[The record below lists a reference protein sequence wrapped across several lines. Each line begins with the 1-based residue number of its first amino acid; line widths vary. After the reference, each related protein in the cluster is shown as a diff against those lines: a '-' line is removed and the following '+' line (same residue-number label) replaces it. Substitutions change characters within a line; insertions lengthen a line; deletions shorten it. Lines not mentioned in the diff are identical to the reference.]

1 VAATDDLA
9 ICSVCGAASR
19 LRGHYQPVPLGFGR
33 RGLICPGCR
42 LELRRSRPT
51 RGKAV
56 LAILLVVL
64 CGALLGGSR
73 LALEWGLSVLVLPV
87 LLIVAHELTH
97 AVAGRLAGAR
107 VFEVRIGWHRPRFQ
121 VRLGR
126 LRLTLARGLA
136 RGGFCVAAFL
146 RPRVAR
152 WRYAVLY
159 GAPMLLHLAG
169 CVAVIPFLS
178 VPWPLGEL
186 NSGHFFFFFNALLFV
201 ASARP
206 IDYPVGAFRIPND
219 GKALLALLRDPDQAE
234 AWRRQGFVLP
244 ALYALTDGE
253 PEEALARARDVEHLF
268 PDDPEVGRALFTVYW
283 ALGYHAYALR
293 FAGPYADAIRQ
304 PAGLDERQLLTLG
317 ALQGDRLE
325 RWLYCV
331 VCLHGEAWD
340 AALNAVD
347 TALKGETLDEA
358 RAMWL
363 ALRSYVLL
371 LRMESPEERAA
382 GRAAARE
389 AFELLPWVAFVCG
402 TFGAALID
410 GAHPAE
416 GLERLEEADALD
428 VQEQEVAARK
438 AWRAIGCAQVG
449 RMRYARALLRE
460 AGTRGLEVGPPPALL
475 RRAEAS
481 IALRSR
487 RHRRPENPPREP

>member
-1 VAATDDLA
+1 MATDDLA

-19 LRGHYQPVPLGFGR
+19 LRDHYRPLSLGFGR
-33 RGLICPGCR
+33 RGLICPACR
-42 LELRRSRPT
+42 LELRRSRPA

-64 CGALLGGSR
+64 CGALLGGRR
-73 LALEWGLSVLVLPV
+73 LALEWGLSVAVLPV
-87 LLIVAHELTH
+87 LLIVVHEFTH

-146 RPRVAR
+146 RPQVAR

-159 GAPMLLHLAG
+159 GAPMLLHLAA

-178 VPWPLGEL
+178 VPWPLHGL
-186 NSGHFFFFFNALLFV
+186 HFGHFFLFINILLFL
-201 ASARP
+201 ASVRP
-206 IDYPVGAFRIPND
+206 HDYPVGAFRIPND
-219 GKALLALLRDPDQAE
+219 GKALLALLRDPGQAE
-234 AWRRQGFVLP
+234 TWRREGFVLP
-244 ALYALTDGE
+244 ALYALSDGE
-253 PEEALARARDVEHLF
+253 REEALARARDVEHLF
-268 PDDPEVGRALFTVYW
+268 PDDPQVGRALFTVYW

-293 FAGPYADAIRQ
+293 FAGPYADAIHQ
-304 PAGLDERQLLTLG
+304 PEGLDERQLLTLG

-340 AALNAVD
+340 AALSAID
-347 TALKGETLDEA
+347 TALKAETLDEA

-371 LRMESPEERAA
+371 LRMESPRERED
-382 GRAAARE
+382 GRRTARE
-389 AFELLPWVAFVCG
+389 AFELLPWVSFVCG
-402 TFGAALID
+402 TWGAALID
-410 GAHPAE
+410 GARPAE
-416 GLERLEEADALD
+416 GLDRLQEADTLD
-428 VQEQEVAARK
+428 VQEQEVGARK
-438 AWRAIGCAQVG
+438 AWRAIGCAQIG
-449 RMRYARALLRE
+449 RMRRARMLLRE

-487 RHRRPENPPREP
+487 PFRSPETA

>member
-1 VAATDDLA
+1 MATDDLA

-19 LRGHYQPVPLGFGR
+19 LRSHYQPLPLGFGR

-42 LELRRSRPT
+42 HGVRASRPT

-56 LAILLVVL
+56 LAILLVLL
-64 CGALLGGSR
+64 CGALLGGNR

-87 LLIVAHELTH
+87 LLIVAHEFTH

-107 VFEVRIGWHRPRFQ
+107 VFEVRVGWHRPRFQ
-121 VRLGR
+121 LRLGR
-126 LRLTLARGLA
+126 LRLTLARGLS

-146 RPRVAR
+146 RPSVGR

-178 VPWPLGEL
+178 SPWPLAEL
-186 NSGHFFFFFNALLFV
+186 RAGHFFFFLNALLFL

-219 GKALLALLRDPDQAE
+219 GKALLLLLRDPGRAE
-234 AWRRQGFVLP
+234 QWRRQGFVLP
-244 ALYALTDGE
+244 ALYALSDGE
-253 PEEALARARDVEHLF
+253 AEEALARARDAEHLF

-293 FAGPYADAIRQ
+293 FVGPFADAIRQ
-304 PAGLDERQLLTLG
+304 PGGLDERQLLTLG

-325 RWLYCV
+325 RWLYGV

-371 LRMESPEERAA
+371 LRMESREEREE
-382 GRAAARE
+382 GRRAARE

-402 TFGAALID
+402 TWGAALID
-410 GAHPAE
+410 EARSAE
-416 GLERLEEADALD
+416 GLQQLEEADALD
-428 VQEQEVAARK
+428 VREQDVAARK

-449 RMRYARALLRE
+449 RMRHARAFLRE

-481 IALRSR
+481 IARRSR
-487 RHRRPENPPREP
+487 RRRGPENPPQQP

>member
-1 VAATDDLA
+1 VATDDLA

-19 LRGHYQPVPLGFGR
+19 LRGHYHPWPLGFGR
-33 RGLICPGCR
+33 QGLICPGCR
-42 LELRRSRPT
+42 LAMRVSRPT
-51 RGKAV
+51 RGKAL
-56 LAILLVVL
+56 LAILLVIL
-64 CGALLGGSR
+64 CGALLEGR
-73 LALEWGLSVLVLPV
+73 WLAVEWGLSVLVLPV
-87 LLIVAHELTH
+87 LLIVAHEFTH

-107 VFEVRIGWHRPRFQ
+107 VFEVRVGWHRPRYQ
-121 VRLGR
+121 IRLGR
-126 LRLTLARGLA
+126 LRLTLARGLS

-146 RPRVAR
+146 LPRVGR

-159 GAPMLLHLAG
+159 GAPMLLHLAA
-169 CVAVIPFLS
+169 CVAVLPFLS
-178 VPWPLGEL
+178 APWPLPDL
-186 NSGHFFFFFNALLFV
+186 RVGHFFFFINALLFV

-219 GKALLALLRDPDQAE
+219 GKALLLLRDPGQAE
-234 AWRRQGFVLP
+234 RWRRLGFVLP
-244 ALYALTDGE
+244 ALYALSDGE
-253 PEEALARARDVEHLF
+253 AEEALARARDAEHLF

-293 FAGPYADAIRQ
+293 FVGPYADAIRQ
-304 PAGLDERQLLTLG
+304 PRGLDERQLLTLG

-371 LRMESPEERAA
+371 LRMDSPEGREA
-382 GRAAARE
+382 GREAARE

-410 GAHPAE
+410 GARPAE
-416 GLERLEEADALD
+416 GLGRLEEADALD

-438 AWRAIGCAQVG
+438 AWRAIGCAQLG
-449 RMRYARALLRE
+449 RMRNARALLRE
-460 AGTRGLEVGPPPALL
+460 ASTRGLEVGPPPALL

-481 IALRSR
+481 LALRSR
-487 RHRRPENPPREP
+487 RRRRPENPPREP

>member
-1 VAATDDLA
+1 VATDDLA

-19 LRGHYQPVPLGFGR
+19 LRGHYQPMPMGFGR
-33 RGLICPGCR
+33 QGLICPGCR
-42 LELRRSRPT
+42 LQMRVSRPS

-64 CGALLGGSR
+64 CGALLGGR
-73 LALEWGLSVLVLPV
+73 PLALEWGLAVLILPV
-87 LLIVAHELTH
+87 LLIVAHEFTH

-107 VFEVRIGWHRPRFQ
+107 VFEVRVGWHRPRFQ

-146 RPRVAR
+146 RPQVGR

-159 GAPMLLHLAG
+159 GAPMVLHLLG
-169 CVAVIPFLS
+169 CVAVIPFLTT
-178 VPWPLGEL
+178 PWPLDEL
-186 NSGHFFFFFNALLFV
+186 RAGHFFFFLNALLFV

-219 GKALLALLRDPDQAE
+219 GKALLQLRDPE
-234 AWRRQGFVLP
+234 RTERWRRQGFVLP
-244 ALYALTDGE
+244 ALYALGDGE
-253 PEEALARARDVEHLF
+253 REEALARARDAEHLF

-293 FAGPYADAIRQ
+293 FVAPYAGAIRQ
-304 PAGLDERQLLTLG
+304 PENLDERQLLTLG
-317 ALQGDRLE
+317 AFRGDRLE

-340 AALNAVD
+340 AALTAVD
-347 TALKGETLDEA
+347 TALRSETLEEA

-371 LRMESPEERAA
+371 LRMESAEERAE
-382 GRAAARE
+382 GREAAHE

-410 GAHPAE
+410 GARSAE
-416 GLERLEEADALD
+416 GLDRLEEADTLD
-428 VQEQEVAARK
+428 VQEQEVAARN
-438 AWRAIGCAQVG
+438 AWRAIGYAQLG
-449 RMRYARALLRE
+449 RMRHARAHLRE
-460 AGTRGLEVGPPPALL
+460 ASTRGLEVGPPPALL

-481 IALRSR
+481 LKLRSR
-487 RHRRPENPPREP
+487 PYRRPEDPPQQP

>member
-1 VAATDDLA
+1 VATDDLA

-19 LRGHYQPVPLGFGR
+19 LRGHYQPVPLGFGN
-33 RGLICPGCR
+33 RGLICPACR
-42 LELRRSRPT
+42 LAMRVSRPT

-56 LAILLVVL
+56 LAILLVLL
-64 CGALLGGSR
+64 CGALLGGQH

-87 LLIVAHELTH
+87 LLIVAHEFTH
-97 AVAGRLAGAR
+97 AVAGRLARAR
-107 VFEVRIGWHRPRFQ
+107 VFEVRIGWHRPRLQ
-121 VRLGR
+121 IRLGR
-126 LRLTLARGLA
+126 LRLTLARGLS

-146 RPRVAR
+146 LPRVGR

-159 GAPMLLHLAG
+159 GAPMLLHLAA
-169 CVAVIPFLS
+169 CVAVLPLLS
-178 VPWPLGEL
+178 APWPLAEL
-186 NSGHFFFFFNALLFV
+186 RAGHFFFFMNALLFV

-219 GKALLALLRDPDQAE
+219 GKALLLLLRDPGRAE

-244 ALYALTDGE
+244 ALYALSDGE
-253 PEEALARARDVEHLF
+253 AEEALARARDAEHLF

-293 FAGPYADAIRQ
+293 FAGPFAEAIRQ

-317 ALQGDRLE
+317 ALQGERLE
-325 RWLYCV
+325 RWLYCI

-340 AALNAVD
+340 AALHAVD
-347 TALKGETLDEA
+347 TGLKAETLEEA

-371 LRMESPEERAA
+371 LRMESPAERE
-382 GRAAARE
+382 AARE
-389 AFELLPWVAFVCG
+389 AARQAFELLPWVAFVCG
-402 TFGAALID
+402 TWGAALID
-410 GAHPAE
+410 EARSAE
-416 GLERLEEADALD
+416 GLERLEEANALD

-438 AWRAIGCAQVG
+438 AWRAIGCAQLG
-449 RMRYARALLRE
+449 RMRQARALLRE

-481 IALRSR
+481 IARRSRSR
-487 RHRRPENPPREP
+487 RSPENPPQQP